1 MATRS
6 TVAIENNDG
15 TVSQVYCHW
24 DGYLEGVGKTLLE
37 HYNTREAVEKLL
49 ASGSISSLGEY
60 VSDDEK
66 SFDKKHDDEDDY
78 TVYYTYRGED
88 PVIEEFESL
97 SDYEENHQYEEFEY
111 IFTQDNVWSVFFNGD
126 WHDLEL
132 ELSEKK

>member
-6 TVAIENNDG
+6 TIAIENNDG

-24 DGYLEGVGKTLLE
+24 DGYLEGVGKTLLD
-37 HYNTREAVEKLL
+37 HYDTREAVEKLL
-49 ASGSISSLGEY
+49 AGGSISSLGEY

-66 SFDKKHDDEDDY
+66 SFDKKYDDEDDY

-88 PVIEEFESL
+88 PVSEEFESL

>member
-6 TVAIENNDG
+6 TIAIENNDG

-24 DGYLEGVGKTLLE
+24 DGYLEGVGKTILE

-49 ASGSISSLGEY
+49 AGGSISSLGEY

-66 SFDKKHDDEDDY
+66 SFNKKHDDEDDY

>member
-6 TVAIENNDG
+6 TIAIENNDG

-49 ASGSISSLGEY
+49 AGGSISSLGEY

-88 PVIEEFESL
+88 PVIEEFDSL

>member
-6 TVAIENNDG
+6 TIAIENNDG

-49 ASGSISSLGEY
+49 AGGSISSLGEY

-66 SFDKKHDDEDDY
+66 SFNKKHDDEDDY
-78 TVYYTYRGED
+78 TVYYTYRGEVI
-88 PVIEEFESL
+88 VIEEFESL

>member
-6 TVAIENNDG
+6 TIAIENNDG

-24 DGYLEGVGKTLLE
+24 DGYLEGVGKTILE

-49 ASGSISSLGEY
+49 AGGSISSLGEY

-66 SFDKKHDDEDDY
+66 SFNKKYDDEDDY

-88 PVIEEFESL
+88 IVIEEFESL

>member
-6 TVAIENNDG
+6 TIAIENNDG

-24 DGYLEGVGKTLLE
+24 DGYLEGVGKTILE

-49 ASGSISSLGEY
+49 AGGSISSLGEY

-66 SFDKKHDDEDDY
+66 SFNKKHDDEDDY
-78 TVYYTYRGED
+78 TVYYTYRGEVI
-88 PVIEEFESL
+88 VIEEFESL